1 MDKIESSPKTNS
13 THKWSNLFIIVGL
26 VQFVAVGVLTVIF
39 VLSHMMGPEPVLSI
53 IMTYTDAEFTPGL
66 WFTFGYQMYIL
77 GSTAVLVFG
86 FVYRHIENMSGSPY
100 NKKTNFLAGFHL
112 VTMNVGLVVSTF
124 TFMIAGWITGIAMVG
139 ENFGGKEMATTP
151 VHFEIFM
158 TLVPLGVPYWTGIW
172 ILVMAAGIIFGS
184 IGLIF
189 RLRGVIR

>member
-26 VQFVAVGVLTVIF
+26 AQFVAVGVLTVII
-39 VLSHMMGPEPVLSI
+39 VLSHMGPEPVLST

-77 GSTAVLVFG
+77 GSIGVLVFG
-86 FVYRHIENMSGSPY
+86 FVYRHIENMSENPY

-139 ENFGGKEMATTP
+139 EDFGGKGMATTP

-158 TLVPLGVPYWTGIW
+158 TLVPLGTPHWIGIW
-172 ILVMAAGIIFGS
+172 ILVMAVGIILGS
-184 IGLIF
+184 ISLIS
-189 RLRGVIR
+189 RLRK

>member
-1 MDKIESSPKTNS
+1 MDKIESSPKTYS

-26 VQFVAVGVLTVIF
+26 AQFVAVGVLTVII
-39 VLSHMMGPEPVLSI
+39 VLSHMGPEPVLST

-77 GSTAVLVFG
+77 GSIAVLVFG
-86 FVYRHIENMSGSPY
+86 FVYRHIENMSENPY

-139 ENFGGKEMATTP
+139 EDFGGKGMATTP

-158 TLVPLGVPYWTGIW
+158 TLVPLGTPHWIGIW
-172 ILVMAAGIIFGS
+172 ILVMAVGIILGS
-184 IGLIF
+184 ISLIS
-189 RLRGVIR
+189 RLRK

>member
-1 MDKIESSPKTNS
+1 MDKIESSPKTYS

-26 VQFVAVGVLTVIF
+26 AQFVAVGVLTVII
-39 VLSHMMGPEPVLSI
+39 VLSHMGPEPVLSI

-77 GSTAVLVFG
+77 GSIAVLVFG
-86 FVYRHIENMSGSPY
+86 FVYRHIENMSENPY

-139 ENFGGKEMATTP
+139 EDFGGKGMATTP

-158 TLVPLGVPYWTGIW
+158 TLVPLGTPHWVGIW
-172 ILVMAAGIIFGS
+172 ILVMAVGIILGS
-184 IGLIF
+184 ISLIS
-189 RLRGVIR
+189 RLRK

>member
-1 MDKIESSPKTNS
+1 MDKIESSPKTYS

-26 VQFVAVGVLTVIF
+26 AQFVAVGVLTVII
-39 VLSHMMGPEPVLSI
+39 VLSHMGPEPVLST

-77 GSTAVLVFG
+77 GSIAVLVFG
-86 FVYRHIENMSGSPY
+86 FVYRHIENMSENPY

-139 ENFGGKEMATTP
+139 EDFGGKGMATTP

-158 TLVPLGVPYWTGIW
+158 TLVPLGTPHWIGIW
-172 ILVMAAGIIFGS
+172 ILVMAVGIILGS
-184 IGLIF
+184 INLIS
-189 RLRGVIR
+189 RLRK

>member
-26 VQFVAVGVLTVIF
+26 AQFVAVGVLTVII
-39 VLSHMMGPEPVLSI
+39 VLSHMSPEPVLST

-77 GSTAVLVFG
+77 GSIGVLVFG
-86 FVYRHIENMSGSPY
+86 FVYRHIENMSENPY

-139 ENFGGKEMATTP
+139 EDFGGKGMATTP

-158 TLVPLGVPYWTGIW
+158 TLVPLGTPHWIGIW
-172 ILVMAAGIIFGS
+172 ILVMAVGIILGS
-184 IGLIF
+184 ISLIS
-189 RLRGVIR
+189 RLRK

>member
-1 MDKIESSPKTNS
+1 MDKIESSPKTYS
-13 THKWSNLFIIVGL
+13 THKWSNLFITVGL
-26 VQFVAVGVLTVIF
+26 AQFLAVGVLTVIF

-77 GSTAVLVFG
+77 GSIAVLVFG
-86 FVYRHIENMSGSPY
+86 FVYRHIENMNGNPY

-139 ENFGGKEMATTP
+139 EDFGGKAMATMP

-158 TLVPLGVPYWTGIW
+158 TLVPLGVPYWTGMW

-184 IGLIF
+184 IGLIV
-189 RLRGVIR
+189 RLKGVKR

>member
-26 VQFVAVGVLTVIF
+26 AQFVAVGVLTVII
-39 VLSHMMGPEPVLSI
+39 VLSHMSPEPVLST

-77 GSTAVLVFG
+77 GSIGVLVFG
-86 FVYRHIENMSGSPY
+86 FVYRHIENMSENPY

-139 ENFGGKEMATTP
+139 EDFGGKGMATMP

-184 IGLIF
+184 IGLIV
-189 RLRGVIR
+189 RLNGVKR

>member
-1 MDKIESSPKTNS
+1 MVNIESSTMTISP
-13 THKWSNLFIIVGL
+13 HKWSNLFILVGM

-77 GSTAVLVFG
+77 GSIGVLVFG

-139 ENFGGKEMATTP
+139 EDFGGKAMATMP

-158 TLVPLGVPYWTGIW
+158 TLVPLGVPYWTGMW

-184 IGLIF
+184 IGLIV
-189 RLRGVIR
+189 RLKGVKR

>member
-1 MDKIESSPKTNS
+1 MDKIESSPKTYS

-26 VQFVAVGVLTVIF
+26 AQFVTVGVLTVIF
-39 VLSHMMGPEPVLSI
+39 VLSHMMSPEPVLSI
-53 IMTYTDAEFTPGL
+53 IMTYTNAEFTPGL

-77 GSTAVLVFG
+77 GSIAVLVFG
-86 FVYRHIENMSGSPY
+86 FVYRHLENMSGSPY

-139 ENFGGKEMATTP
+139 EDFGGKAMATTP

-189 RLRGVIR
+189 RLKGVIR

>member
-1 MDKIESSPKTNS
+1 MDKIESSPKTYS
-13 THKWSNLFIIVGL
+13 THKWSDLFIIVGL
-26 VQFVAVGVLTVIF
+26 AQFVAVGVLTVII
-39 VLSHMMGPEPVLSI
+39 VLSHMGPEPVLSI

-77 GSTAVLVFG
+77 GSIAVLVFG
-86 FVYRHIENMSGSPY
+86 FVYRHIENMSENPY

-139 ENFGGKEMATTP
+139 EDFGGKGMATTP

-158 TLVPLGVPYWTGIW
+158 TLVPLGTPHWIGIW
-172 ILVMAAGIIFGS
+172 ILVMAVGIILGS
-184 IGLIF
+184 ISLIS
-189 RLRGVIR
+189 RLRK

>member
-1 MDKIESSPKTNS
+1 MDKIESSPKTYS
-13 THKWSNLFIIVGL
+13 THKWSDLFIIVGL
-26 VQFVAVGVLTVIF
+26 AQFVAVGVLTVII
-39 VLSHMMGPEPVLSI
+39 VLSHMGPEPVLST

-77 GSTAVLVFG
+77 GSIAVLVFG
-86 FVYRHIENMSGSPY
+86 FVYRHIENMSENPY

-139 ENFGGKEMATTP
+139 EDFGGKGMATTP

-158 TLVPLGVPYWTGIW
+158 TLVPLGTPHWIGIW
-172 ILVMAAGIIFGS
+172 ILVMAVGIILGS
-184 IGLIF
+184 ISLIS
-189 RLRGVIR
+189 RLRK

>member
-26 VQFVAVGVLTVIF
+26 AQFLAVGVLTVIF
-39 VLSHMMGPEPVLSI
+39 VLSHMGAEPVLST
-53 IMTYTDAEFTPGL
+53 IMTYSDSEFIPGL

-77 GSTAVLVFG
+77 GSIGVLVFG
-86 FVYRHIENMSGSPY
+86 FVYRHIENISPY

-124 TFMIAGWITGIAMVG
+124 TLMISGWITGIAMVG
-139 ENFGGKEMATTP
+139 EDWGGKAMESMP

-158 TLVPLGVPYWTGIW
+158 TLVPLGIPHWTGIW
-172 ILVMAAGIIFGS
+172 ILVMSAGIIFGS
-184 IGLIF
+184 IGLMIS
-189 RLRGVIR
+189 LRKG

>member
-1 MDKIESSPKTNS
+1 LDKIESSPKTNS
-13 THKWSNLFIIVGL
+13 IHKWSNLFIIVGL
-26 VQFVAVGVLTVIF
+26 AQFVAVGVLTVIF
-39 VLSHMMGPEPVLSI
+39 VLSHMSPEPVLST

-77 GSTAVLVFG
+77 GSIAVLVFG
-86 FVYRHIENMSGSPY
+86 FVYRHIENMSENPY

-139 ENFGGKEMATTP
+139 EDFGGKGMATTP

-158 TLVPLGVPYWTGIW
+158 TLVPLGTPHWIGIW
-172 ILVMAAGIIFGS
+172 ILVMAVGIILGS
-184 IGLIF
+184 ISLIS
-189 RLRGVIR
+189 RLRK

>member
-1 MDKIESSPKTNS
+1 MDKIESSPKTYS
-13 THKWSNLFIIVGL
+13 THKWSDLFIIVGL
-26 VQFVAVGVLTVIF
+26 AQFVAVGVLTVIF
-39 VLSHMMGPEPVLSI
+39 VLSNMGPEPVLSI

-77 GSTAVLVFG
+77 GSIAVLVFG
-86 FVYRHIENMSGSPY
+86 FVYRHIENMSENPY

-139 ENFGGKEMATTP
+139 EDFGGKGMATTP

-158 TLVPLGVPYWTGIW
+158 TLVPLGTPHWIGIW
-172 ILVMAAGIIFGS
+172 ILVMAVGIILGS
-184 IGLIF
+184 ISLIS
-189 RLRGVIR
+189 RLRK